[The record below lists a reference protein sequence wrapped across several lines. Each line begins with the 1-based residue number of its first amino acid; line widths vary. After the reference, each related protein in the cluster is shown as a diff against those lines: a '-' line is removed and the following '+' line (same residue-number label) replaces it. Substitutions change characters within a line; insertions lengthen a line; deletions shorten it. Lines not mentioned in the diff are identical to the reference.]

1 MKQFIPFL
9 LLFIFISCNNNSS
22 NKNLVWRGGL
32 AYRVKSNVPFSGN
45 GKVTFPQTSDETSK
59 MRKGRIENGK
69 EVGKWI
75 GYWENG

>member
-1 MKQFIPFL
+1 M
-9 LLFIFISCNNNSS
+9 
-22 NKNLVWRGGL
+22 VWRGGL